1 MAGST
6 NASRSRFVSSASV
19 LLDRVTDDDDAQ
31 PPQANNHSS
40 IPARVATFQFMAQFM
55 ALKFL
60 EAQNDPVGRL

>member
-1 MAGST
+1 
-6 NASRSRFVSSASV
+6 
-19 LLDRVTDDDDAQ
+19 LLNRVTDDDDAQ